1 MLALDTEPR
10 QFSTADGSL
19 SGAVDGL
26 NIAYS
31 CVPNPRTIFYA
42 VPGVRGSLVFRN
54 GLLVDEY
61 GDYAAGPGR
70 FAMSFPVGADIVTAL
85 LFSQP
90 SPTKWRLS
98 DATLAAST
106 PTMLLLIIPQVDPA
120 HPADLDFLLFRNGVR
135 LTETADYLV
144 NGPWIQLVP
153 QQAIQFEDTVTAVT
167 SVGGIAIS
175 TADGT
180 IIVVG
185 NSDFPGGF
193 NQGDFNQGGFN
204 TGGFNTGFLPN
215 TFQLPFAPSQILL
228 WLNGLLLT
236 PGVDYV
242 LDADMVILSTL
253 FDVNTDILTAQIYG
267 GAVFVPSVVVVV
279 DTSDVSFSGGFNQ
292 GDFND
297 NGFNGGAFFPVPPV
311 PPPPVPIEIVYPAA
325 GPVLVTTADGS
336 LYLSVA
342 DAIWFFRNGLLMT
355 PDLDGAVYGN
365 TILMGQI
372 PTAGDIITAEVWVK
386 HPLFADEPD
395 LNLGTQYTSADGS
408 LSGAMNGANNVFLLN
423 VPPIASA
430 GVPTPSLVAG
440 LLLFWNGI
448 FLTPDVDYTITENVI
463 TMIGG
468 NYPNSGDIL
477 TARVFAQ

>member
-1 MLALDTEPR
+1 MLAMDTEPR

-19 SGAVDGL
+19 VGAVDGA

-31 CVPNPRTIFYA
+31 CVPNPRTLFYI
-42 VPGVRGSLVFRN
+42 VPGVRGSLLFRN
-54 GLLVDEY
+54 GILVDEY

-90 SPTKWRLS
+90 SPTKWRLT
-98 DATLAAST
+98 DATLAATTS
-106 PTMLLLIIPQVDPA
+106 TMLLLIVPQTDPA
-120 HPADLDFLLFRNGVR
+120 HPAEIDFLLFRNGVR

-153 QQAIQFEDTVTAVT
+153 QQAIQLDDTVMAVT
-167 SVGGIAIS
+167 DVGGIAVS

-180 IIVVG
+180 IIVIG

-204 TGGFNTGFLPN
+204 SGGFNTGFLPN
-215 TFQLPFAPSQILL
+215 TFQLPFAPGQILL

-236 PGVDYV
+236 PGIDYV
-242 LDADMVILSTL
+242 LEQDMVILSTL
-253 FDVNTDILTAQIYG
+253 FDVNTDILTAQLYG
-267 GAVFVPSVVVVV
+267 SEIFVPSDVVVV
-279 DTSDVSFSGGFNQ
+279 DTTGAFLGGFNQ
-292 GDFND
+292 SGFNES
-297 NGFNGGAFFPVPPV
+297 GFNGGGFPPV
-311 PPPPVPIEIVYPAA
+311 PPPPTPIEIVLPPF
-325 GPVLVTTADGS
+325 GPVIVTTADGS

-355 PDLDGAVYGN
+355 PDFDGSAYEN
-365 TILMGQI
+365 TIHMGQI
-372 PTAGDIITAEVWVK
+372 PVPGDIITAEVWVR
-386 HPLFADEPD
+386 HPLIPDEPD

-408 LSGAMNGANNVFLLN
+408 LSGPMDGANNVFLLN
-423 VPPIASA
+423 VPPVASA

-440 LLLFWNGI
+440 LLFFWNGI
-448 FLTPDVDYTITENVI
+448 FLTPTIDYTISSNVI
-463 TMIGG
+463 TMMGG
-468 NYPNSGDIL
+468 NYPNAGDIL